1 VVASEA
7 LGLQGA
13 VTVNKF
19 ILKSA
24 ENMLTILDGLLT
36 TLTYIAVS
44 FLLFFIGKIAYQL
57 FHPRVK
63 VAYELVENDNL
74 AFAFAHVGYF
84 IGLLLSIGSVMLGE
98 SEGLVNDLIGIGI
111 YGLLSIVLLNLSLI
125 INDKIILSNFDLKKE
140 IFDDKNVGT
149 GIVEGANA
157 IATGLVVMGAIT
169 GEGYGELGPIVN
181 VLVYW
186 ILGQVILFVTSK
198 IYNLMTSYDVHDHIE
213 RGNIAVAVGYSGAII
228 AIGNLINNALAHDFD
243 SWMVTVQDV
252 GFNVIVG
259 FAFLPIA
266 RFLTDKILLPGQKLT
281 DEIVNQEDPNVG
293 AAIVEAFAYVG
304 GSMLIVWA
312 L

>member
-1 VVASEA
+1 
-7 LGLQGA
+7 
-13 VTVNKF
+13 
-19 ILKSA
+19 
-24 ENMLTILDGLLT
+24 MLSILDGLLT
-36 TLTYIAVS
+36 TLTYVSVS
-44 FLLFFIGKIAYQL
+44 FLLFFLGKIVYQL

-84 IGLLLSIGSVMLGE
+84 IGLLLAIGSVMVGE
-98 SEGLVNDLIGIGI
+98 SEGLINDLIGIGS

-125 INDKIILSNFDLKKE
+125 INDKIILSKFDLEKE
-140 IFDDKNVGT
+140 VFNDKNVGT

-169 GEGYGELGPIVN
+169 GEGFGEAGPIVN
-181 VLVYW
+181 ILIYW
-186 ILGQVILFVTSK
+186 ISGQFILFITSK
-198 IYNLMTSYDVHDHIE
+198 IYNLMTSYDIHDYIE
-213 RGNIAVAVGYSGAII
+213 KGNTAVAVGYSGAII
-228 AIGNLINNALAHDFD
+228 SIGNLINNALAHDFE
-243 SWMVTVQDV
+243 SWMITFQDV

-281 DEIVNQEDPNVG
+281 DEIINQEDPNIG
-293 AAIVEAFAYVG
+293 ASVVEAFAYVG

>member
-1 VVASEA
+1 MVASEA

-98 SEGLVNDLIGIGI
+98 SEGLVNDLMGIGI

-169 GEGYGELGPIVN
+169 GEGYGDSGPIVN

-198 IYNLMTSYDVHDHIE
+198 IYNLMTSYDVHYHIE
-213 RGNIAVAVGYSGAII
+213 RGNIAVAVGYSGAIM

-243 SWMVTVQDV
+243 SWMVTIQDV

-281 DEIVNQEDPNVG
+281 DEIINQEDPNVG
-293 AAIVEAFAYVG
+293 AAIVEAFAYAG

>member
-1 VVASEA
+1 MVASEA

-44 FLLFFIGKIAYQL
+44 FLLFFIGKMAYQL

-84 IGLLLSIGSVMLGE
+84 IGLLLAIGSVMLGE
-98 SEGLVNDLIGIGI
+98 SEGLVNDLMGIGI

-243 SWMVTVQDV
+243 SWMITIQDV

>member
-1 VVASEA
+1 MVASEA

-98 SEGLVNDLIGIGI
+98 SEGLVNDLMGIGI

-198 IYNLMTSYDVHDHIE
+198 IYNLMTSYDVHYHIE

-266 RFLTDKILLPGQKLT
+266 RFLTDKILLPGQKLP

>member
-1 VVASEA
+1 
-7 LGLQGA
+7 
-13 VTVNKF
+13 
-19 ILKSA
+19 
-24 ENMLTILDGLLT
+24 MLSILDGLLT
-36 TLTYIAVS
+36 TLTYVSVS
-44 FLLFFIGKIAYQL
+44 FLLFFLGKMVYQL

-84 IGLLLSIGSVMLGE
+84 IGLLLSIGSVMVGE
-98 SEGLVNDLIGIGI
+98 SEGLFNDLIGIGS

-125 INDKIILSNFDLKKE
+125 INDKVILSKFDLEKE
-140 IFDDKNVGT
+140 VFNDKNVGT

-157 IATGLVVMGAIT
+157 IATGLVGMGAIT
-169 GEGYGELGPIVN
+169 GEGFGEAGPIVN
-181 VLVYW
+181 VMIYW
-186 ILGQVILFVTSK
+186 ISGQVILFITSK
-198 IYNLMTSYDVHDHIE
+198 IYNLITSYDIHDYIE
-213 RGNIAVAVGYSGAII
+213 KGNIAVAVGYSGAII
-228 AIGNLINNALAHDFD
+228 SIGNLINNALAHDFE
-243 SWMVTVQDV
+243 SWMITFQDV

-281 DEIVNQEDPNVG
+281 DEIINQEDPNVG
-293 AAIVEAFAYVG
+293 ASIVEAFAYVG

>member
-1 VVASEA
+1 
-7 LGLQGA
+7 
-13 VTVNKF
+13 
-19 ILKSA
+19 
-24 ENMLTILDGLLT
+24 MLTILDGLLT

-198 IYNLMTSYDVHDHIE
+198 IYNLMTSYDVHYHIE

>member
-1 VVASEA
+1 
-7 LGLQGA
+7 
-13 VTVNKF
+13 
-19 ILKSA
+19 
-24 ENMLTILDGLLT
+24 MLTILDGLLT

-44 FLLFFIGKIAYQL
+44 FLLFFIGKMAYQL

-84 IGLLLSIGSVMLGE
+84 IGLLLAIGSVMLGE
-98 SEGLVNDLIGIGI
+98 SEGLVNDLMGIGI

-149 GIVEGANA
+149 GIVEGTNA

-169 GEGYGELGPIVN
+169 GEGYGDSGPIVN

-213 RGNIAVAVGYSGAII
+213 KGNIAVAVGYSGAIM

-243 SWMVTVQDV
+243 SWMVTIQDV

-281 DEIVNQEDPNVG
+281 DEIINQEDPNVG
-293 AAIVEAFAYVG
+293 AAIVEAFAYAG

>member
-1 VVASEA
+1 
-7 LGLQGA
+7 
-13 VTVNKF
+13 
-19 ILKSA
+19 
-24 ENMLTILDGLLT
+24 MLSILDGLLT
-36 TLTYIAVS
+36 TLTYVSVS
-44 FLLFFIGKIAYQL
+44 FLLFFLGKIVYQL

-84 IGLLLSIGSVMLGE
+84 IGLLLAIGSVMVGE
-98 SEGLVNDLIGIGI
+98 SEGLINDLIGIGS

-125 INDKIILSNFDLKKE
+125 INDKIILSKFDLEKE
-140 IFDDKNVGT
+140 VFNDKNVGT

-169 GEGYGELGPIVN
+169 GEGFGEAGPIVN
-181 VLVYW
+181 ILIYW
-186 ILGQVILFVTSK
+186 ISGQVILFITSK
-198 IYNLMTSYDVHDHIE
+198 IYNLMTSYDIHDHIE
-213 RGNIAVAVGYSGAII
+213 KGNTAVAVGYSGAII
-228 AIGNLINNALAHDFD
+228 SIGNLINNALAHDFE
-243 SWMVTVQDV
+243 SWMITFQDV

-281 DEIVNQEDPNVG
+281 DEIINQEDPNIG
-293 AAIVEAFAYVG
+293 ASVVEAFAYVG

>member
-1 VVASEA
+1 MVASEA

-98 SEGLVNDLIGIGI
+98 SEGLVNDLMGIGI

-198 IYNLMTSYDVHDHIE
+198 IYNLMTSYDVHYHIE

>member
-1 VVASEA
+1 
-7 LGLQGA
+7 
-13 VTVNKF
+13 
-19 ILKSA
+19 
-24 ENMLTILDGLLT
+24 MLSILDGLLT
-36 TLTYIAVS
+36 TLTYVSVS
-44 FLLFFIGKIAYQL
+44 FLLFFLGKIVYQI

-84 IGLLLSIGSVMLGE
+84 IGLLLAIGSVMLGE
-98 SEGLVNDLIGIGI
+98 SEGLVNDLIGIGS

-125 INDKIILSNFDLKKE
+125 INDKIILSKFDLEKE
-140 IFDDKNVGT
+140 VFNDKNVGT

-169 GEGYGELGPIVN
+169 GEGFGESGPIVN
-181 VLVYW
+181 ILIYW
-186 ILGQVILFVTSK
+186 ISGQVILFITSK
-198 IYNLMTSYDVHDHIE
+198 IYNLMTSYDIHDHIE
-213 RGNIAVAVGYSGAII
+213 KGNTAVAVGYSGAII
-228 AIGNLINNALAHDFD
+228 SIGNLINNALAHDFE
-243 SWMVTVQDV
+243 SWMITFQDV

-281 DEIVNQEDPNVG
+281 DEIINQEDPNVG
-293 AAIVEAFAYVG
+293 AYVVEAFAYVG

>member
-1 VVASEA
+1 MVASEA

-98 SEGLVNDLIGIGI
+98 SEGLVNDLMGIGI

-198 IYNLMTSYDVHDHIE
+198 IYNLMTSYDVHYHIE
-213 RGNIAVAVGYSGAII
+213 KGNIAVAVGYSGAII

>member
-1 VVASEA
+1 
-7 LGLQGA
+7 
-13 VTVNKF
+13 
-19 ILKSA
+19 
-24 ENMLTILDGLLT
+24 MLTILDGLLT

-98 SEGLVNDLIGIGI
+98 SEGLVNDLMGIGI

-157 IATGLVVMGAIT
+157 MATGLVVMGAIT

-198 IYNLMTSYDVHDHIE
+198 IYNLMTSYDVHYHIE

>member
-98 SEGLVNDLIGIGI
+98 SEGLVNDLMGIGI

-198 IYNLMTSYDVHDHIE
+198 IYNLMTSYDVHYHIE
-213 RGNIAVAVGYSGAII
+213 KGNIAVAVGYSGAII

>member
-1 VVASEA
+1 MVASEA
-7 LGLQGA
+7 LGLTGA

-24 ENMLTILDGLLT
+24 KNMLTILDGVLT

-84 IGLLLSIGSVMLGE
+84 IGLLLAIGSVMLGE
-98 SEGLVNDLIGIGI
+98 SEGLVNDLMGIGI

-169 GEGYGELGPIVN
+169 GEGYGESGPIVN

-243 SWMVTVQDV
+243 SWMITIQDV

>member
-1 VVASEA
+1 MVASEA
-7 LGLQGA
+7 LGLQGV
-13 VTVNKF
+13 VTANNF

-44 FLLFFIGKIAYQL
+44 FLLFFIGKMAYQL

-84 IGLLLSIGSVMLGE
+84 IGLLLAIGSVMLGE
-98 SEGLVNDLIGIGI
+98 SEGLVNDLMGIGI

-157 IATGLVVMGAIT
+157 VATGLVVMGAIT
-169 GEGYGELGPIVN
+169 GEGYGDSGPIVN

-186 ILGQVILFVTSK
+186 ILGQVILFITSK

-213 RGNIAVAVGYSGAII
+213 RGNIAVAVGYSGAIM

-243 SWMVTVQDV
+243 SWMVTIQDV

-281 DEIVNQEDPNVG
+281 DEIINQEDPNVG
-293 AAIVEAFAYVG
+293 AAIVEAFAYAG

>member
-1 VVASEA
+1 MVASEA

-13 VTVNKF
+13 VTANKF

-44 FLLFFIGKIAYQL
+44 FLLFFIGKMAYQL

-84 IGLLLSIGSVMLGE
+84 IGLLLAIGSVMLGE
-98 SEGLVNDLIGIGI
+98 SEGLVNDLMGIGI

-169 GEGYGELGPIVN
+169 GEGYGESGPIVN

-213 RGNIAVAVGYSGAII
+213 RGNIAVAVGYSGAIM

-243 SWMVTVQDV
+243 SWMVTIQDV

-281 DEIVNQEDPNVG
+281 DEIINQEDPNVG
-293 AAIVEAFAYVG
+293 AAIVEAFAYIG